1 MFNGSTNL
9 FLYSLDRKPI
19 SNLIESSWK
28 DNSNMRK
35 VIVAKNIKNSNLTTD
50 INSNCITN
58 PPPNSNKKNF
68 CSKPNNNFK
77 AQPIKHYRKQYITS
91 TPTTNNSFIGSL
103 DKPGNNIFTSLSQD
117 KLENNNF
124 NSLCEQYLISN
135 TKNNC
140 LDVFDSINSYKY
152 RGSSIIKPAT
162 TVLDPLYCSSHKE
175 LLYKK
180 CKTFNQNLPSNND
193 IDISNG
199 TTTSNKCLLDQFNC
213 RTTFNPSNKR
223 YQVQGPIS
231 SSSRIAAL
239 RYDAGSKQV
248 NGKAV
253 RQCLLRKTDYNNP
266 NFCPTN
272 LTLEECINQKEKNN
286 LKHPLCTSCNGNNKR
301 LFRGGMK
308 IRLLS

>member
-19 SNLIESSWK
+19 SNLLQNSWK
-28 DNSNMRK
+28 DDSNMRN
-35 VIVAKNIKNSNLTTD
+35 VIVAKNVKNSNLTVD

-58 PPPNSNKKNF
+58 DSNKKNL

-91 TPTTNNSFIGSL
+91 TSTTNNSIIGSL
-103 DKPGNNIFTSLSQD
+103 DKPGNNIFTSLSQKQLQD
-117 KLENNNF
+117 ISF
-124 NSLCEQYLISN
+124 NSLCQQYFIYN
-135 TKNNC
+135 GPNNC
-140 LDVFDSINSYKY
+140 LDISTNCYKY
-152 RGSSIIKPAT
+152 KGSSIIKSAT
-162 TVLDPLYCSSHKE
+162 TVLDSSYCSSHKE

-199 TTTSNKCLLDQFNC
+199 TNTSDKCNTDKFKC

-286 LKHPLCTSCNGNNKR
+286 LKHPLCISCNGNKR
-301 LFRGGMK
+301 QFRGGMK
-308 IRLLS
+308 PRILS

>member
-1 MFNGSTNL
+1 MKLFNGSTNL

-19 SNLIESSWK
+19 LLEEKRWK
-28 DNSNMRK
+28 DNSNMK
-35 VIVAKNIKNSNLTTD
+35 SVIVAKNIKNSNTTTD

-58 PPPNSNKKNF
+58 PPPGSKKNF
-68 CSKPNNNFK
+68 CSEPNNNFK
-77 AQPIKHYRKQYITS
+77 AQPIKHYRKQYFTS

-103 DKPGNNIFTSLSQD
+103 DKPGNNIFTSLSEDQLLD
-117 KLENNNF
+117 SSL
-124 NSLCEQYLISN
+124 NSLCKQYLIYN
-135 TKNNC
+135 TRNNC
-140 LDVFDSINSYKY
+140 LDISTNCYKY
-152 RGSSIIKPAT
+152 KGTSIIKSAT
-162 TVLDPLYCSSHKE
+162 TVLDSSYCSSHKE

-180 CKTFNQNLPSNND
+180 CKTFNQNLPLNND

-231 SSSRIAAL
+231 SSSRTAAL
-239 RYDAGSKQV
+239 RYDAGLKKV
-248 NGKAV
+248 NGKSV
-253 RQCLLRKTDYNNP
+253 RQCLVRKTDYNNP

-272 LTLEECINQKEKNN
+272 LTLEECKNQKEKNN
-286 LKHPLCTSCNGNNKR
+286 LKHQLCISCNDNNKR
-301 LFRGGMK
+301 QFKGGMK